1 MKKTALIFTCLF
13 ISAVAMA
20 HLLSVSAFA
29 QEEVLEQ
36 TPTADPVEKQEKE
49 PEKKQEE
56 AQAGEQGGKPAFEPE
71 IEPERENLLEQT
83 IFDDKLLLEGYTE
96 KYSQE
101 PLEILLAMIKDD
113 TLNPIRMAAAIRV
126 FKNTYAT
133 QIVSREKRLAE
144 KILLRRLNRTDSKY
158 VQIEIRHTL
167 CRMNRY
173 KYFKSMIPALI
184 LNLQHYNS
192 TVNEIAFESLDDI
205 ISAKNLRA
213 REARIIFNTLRKML
227 FLSRKRLSQVSEPD
241 EKLTRKLNILR
252 YAIKVLGTQELRRLP
267 KEVINLL

>member
-1 MKKTALIFTCLF
+1 MAIGMSLHALQRTAW
-13 ISAVAMA
+13 
-20 HLLSVSAFA
+20 A
-29 QEEVLEQ
+29 QEAEPSPELEFKE
-36 TPTADPVEKQEKE
+36 TFDPEFQLDLEDEFDPDFVSE
-49 PEKKQEE
+49 PRSRHAPEP
-56 AQAGEQGGKPAFEPE
+56 GPNPEQQPARVRQPE
-71 IEPERENLLEQT
+71 QLIAQT

-101 PLEILLAMIKDD
+101 PLEILLAMMKDD
-113 TLNPIRMAAAIRV
+113 TLNPIKMAAAIRV
-126 FKNTYAT
+126 FKNTYARET
-133 QIVSREKRLAE
+133 VSREKRLAE

-158 VQIEIRHTL
+158 LQIEIRHTL
-167 CRMNRY
+167 CLMNRY

-192 TVNEIAFESLDDI
+192 TVNELAFESLIDI
-205 ISAKNLRA
+205 ISEKNLRA

-227 FLSRKRLSQVSEPD
+227 FLSRKRLSQVNEPD
-241 EKLTRKLNILR
+241 EKLTRKLEILR